1 MIVRHLTLACLFAV
15 VVPGTASAENLSE
28 PDGKMLSNTC
38 AACHGTYGHFENDY
52 MPPLAGM
59 KASRFIESMIAFREG
74 ARPAA
79 VMDRVARAF
88 SDAEIEAMAD
98 FYARQDRAPP
108 AAVMDDATQGTQ
120 GETQ

>member
-1 MIVRHLTLACLFAV
+1 MIVRHLTLACLFAIA
-15 VVPGTASAENLSE
+15 VPVTAFAENLSQ
-28 PDGKMLSNTC
+28 PDGRMLANTC

-59 KASRFIESMIAFREG
+59 KESRFVESMIAFREG

-88 SDAEIEAMAD
+88 SDAEIEAMAA
-98 FYARQDRAPP
+98 FYARQDGAPP
-108 AAVMDDATQGTQ
+108 EAAMDDATQGTQ